1 MTYTHMRILIFLLLA
16 NVSFGQISSR
26 RSKPIFPGPIDSLIL
41 GEWELKETITSAMYE
56 HDTVSKI
63 QVTETNG
70 PRVKITVDSLVV
82 RHNERF
88 YKRNEGYN
96 YVLDGNLMKLYLGK
110 KKKRKQVDSLTIELA
125 DFQEIVLSS
134 EEYISSPL
142 GGKSV
147 KVSFRYQRVNSDY
160 VDSIRKRLKGTWRMA
175 SNEPIVFIGDTAST
189 ILHLFKNKEMSDSLQ
204 NHLKL
209 EFFSKNVGIGMSY
222 SFSVWS
228 HYQTHFDGA
237 FSSETSVFIDY
248 QRQLLYFPGKET
260 AVYHFSFTESN
271 ELVLTFVK
279 TFVSHE

>member
-56 HDTVSKI
+56 HDTISKI

-175 SNEPIVFIGDTAST
+175 SNEPIVF
-189 ILHLFKNKEMSDSLQ
+189 MSDSSVPLNFIKDKQ
-204 NHLKL
+204 MPDSIMHHLLL
-209 EFFSKNVGIGMSY
+209 EFKQNETGIGLKYSY
-222 SFSVWS
+222 SKWTNNSIISGGVFLGNS
-228 HYQTHFDGA
+228 TL
-237 FSSETSVFIDY
+237 FIDY

-260 AVYHFSFTESN
+260 AVYHFSFTESD

-279 TFVSHE
+279 TIVSHE